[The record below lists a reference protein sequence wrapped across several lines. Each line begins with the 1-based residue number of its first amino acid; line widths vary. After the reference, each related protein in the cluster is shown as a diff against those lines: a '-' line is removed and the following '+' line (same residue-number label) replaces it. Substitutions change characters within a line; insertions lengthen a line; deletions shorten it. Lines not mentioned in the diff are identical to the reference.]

1 MTWVLLVDL
10 DHFFVLFFS
19 FQFNHLILV
28 LLGIRLYFFIFI
40 FHKIIMILWL
50 GLLISLFESS
60 FFYPFFS
67 WIFNFIIFILSWLKI
82 RLHKLFCG
90 LCFMRLSWSYDYSF
104 KTWLDRSTRGW
115 NRAGV
120 KNPCDL
126 IEPVKNLIATRR
138 LFFLTKMMSFWFIYK
153 KS

>member
-28 LLGIRLYFFIFI
+28 LLGIRFYFFIFI

-60 FFYPFFS
+60 FF
-67 WIFNFIIFILSWLKI
+67 ILSLVEFSILSFSYWVDWKLGFINCFAVCVLWGYPDLMTIVLKRGSTGQPGAGTGLESKI
-82 RLHKLFCG
+82 RV
-90 LCFMRLSWSYDYSF
+90 
-104 KTWLDRSTRGW
+104 TWLNRSKT
-115 NRAGV
+115 
-120 KNPCDL
+120 
-126 IEPVKNLIATRR
+126 
-138 LFFLTKMMSFWFIYK
+138 
-153 KS
+153 